1 MTKLYVIALLS
12 LITLASL
19 AQTTSPTPETKP
31 TTLPTKTVTKNSKV
45 KAKKTVIKTQKSS
58 ATSNGKT
65 AINQPT
71 ATPST
76 KTGQPAST
84 AVGRGGATT
93 TTTTT
98 TPADNTPTTT
108 NPTTTVTQTDAGSA
122 LRDALSS
129 GITNAVSKTSAL
141 DGFLNNSEIKIPFPQ
156 DAAVV
161 QTTLTSI
168 GLGSLTDNVVA
179 SLNHAAENAAVQATP
194 IFLSSIKQLTF
205 TDAINIVDNSQP
217 DAATQFLQRTT
228 TEQLV
233 AAFKPSIKTA
243 LDNAYATKY
252 WSAATDE
259 YNKIPFV
266 QHIETD
272 LPDYVT
278 RKAISGLFIMVAKE
292 EAAIR
297 QNPSAA
303 TSPMVKRV
311 FGTVLENKRAVIIK
325 K

>member
-1 MTKLYVIALLS
+1 MTRVYILALIS
-12 LITLASL
+12 LITIASL
-19 AQTTSPTPETKP
+19 AQTTSPTPATK
-31 TTLPTKTVTKNSKV
+31 TTTTPAKTVTKTSKT
-45 KAKKTVIKTQKSS
+45 KAKKTVIKTSKSS

-71 ATPST
+71 STPST
-76 KTGQPAST
+76 KTGQSSGT

-93 TTTTT
+93 TT
-98 TPADNTPTTT
+98 PSDNTPTNTNTT
-108 NPTTTVTQTDAGSA
+108 NPTTTVTQSDAGTA

-129 GITNAVSKTSAL
+129 GITDAVSKTSAV

-156 DAAVV
+156 DAAVI
-161 QTTLTSI
+161 QTTLNSI

-194 IFLSSIKQLTF
+194 IFLGSIKQLTF

-243 LDNAYATKY
+243 LDNANATKY
-252 WSAATDE
+252 WSTVMDE

-278 RKAISGLFIMVAKE
+278 RKAVSGLFIMVAKE

-297 QNPSAA
+297 RNPSAA
-303 TSPMVKRV
+303 TSPMVKKV
-311 FGTVLENKRAVIIK
+311 FGTVLENKHAVIIK